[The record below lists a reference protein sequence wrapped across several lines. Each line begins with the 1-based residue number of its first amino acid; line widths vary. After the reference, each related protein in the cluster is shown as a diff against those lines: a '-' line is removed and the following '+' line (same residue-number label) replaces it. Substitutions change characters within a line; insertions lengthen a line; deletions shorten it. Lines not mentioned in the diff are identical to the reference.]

1 MNAIANAAAAGW
13 RGRNELPLETFRRSL
28 GDFLEE
34 KFPPHLR
41 EGIHHPMGR
50 LRGPEGRKWVRTLYE
65 HGWRAPH
72 WPKEWGGLD
81 LSVEKQIAY
90 FSEMD
95 RHGVTRVLD
104 FGGIQ
109 FAPILIEHGT
119 DAQKRRFLHPTL
131 CGDIIW
137 AQGFSEPNAGS
148 DLASLATRA
157 IVQGDWLVIN
167 GSKIWTTQA
176 ADADHIFMLV
186 RTGSFAHKQQGI
198 SFVIADL
205 TSPGISMTPIRNIA
219 GEEEFY
225 QVFFDDVAVPLEN
238 VVGRLDE
245 GWELARSLLGIE
257 RLAYGNPIPA
267 RRALDMAQRI
277 SNEIGRSHEPA
288 LLARFAALSADIHDA
303 FCLYDEVCT
312 ELIANRDATSDLSLL
327 KVFCTELHQRAA
339 DLVVEVAGEYAAIA
353 GRTRIGQAD
362 VNIGR
367 LYAWVRAPTIFGGT
381 SEIQRG
387 ILARKLFGSA

>member
-1 MNAIANAAAAGW
+1 MNAIANVAAAGW
-13 RGRNELPLETFRRSL
+13 RGRNDLPLETFRRSL

-41 EGIHHPMGR
+41 EGFHHPMGR
-50 LRGPEGRKWVRTLYE
+50 LRGPEGRQWVRTLYD

-81 LSVEKQIAY
+81 LSIEKQIAY

-119 DAQKRRFLHPTL
+119 EAQKQRFLHPTL

-137 AQGFSEPNAGS
+137 AQGFSEPGAGS
-148 DLASLATRA
+148 DLASLATQATVR
-157 IVQGDWLVIN
+157 GDHLVVN

-186 RTGSFAHKQQGI
+186 RTGSFARKQQGI
-198 SFVIADL
+198 SFVIVDL
-205 TSPGISMTPIRNIA
+205 KSPGISMTPIRNIA

-238 VVGRLDE
+238 VVGRIDE

-267 RRALDMAQRI
+267 RRALNMAQRI
-277 SNEIGRSHEPA
+277 SNELGRSREPA
-288 LLARFAALSADIHDA
+288 LVAKFATLSADVHDA
-303 FCLYDEVCT
+303 FCLYEDVCT
-312 ELIANRDATSDLSLL
+312 ELIADRDAASELSLL

-339 DLVVEVAGEYAAIA
+339 DLVVEIAGEYAAIA
-353 GRTRIGQAD
+353 GRTRIGQAE

-387 ILARKLFGSA
+387 ILARRLFGSA